1 MTRRFGNR
9 TTDSGAPKH
18 ARSDRTAGKA
28 RWLALLAVL
37 VWLGISGIGGP
48 LVGRLSEV
56 QKNYNAAFLPVGA
69 ESTEVTDQIA
79 GFTDTS
85 SIPYLLVV
93 EAPGALAPE
102 NLVTAKELVSQ
113 IPTLPLAAI
122 GDKAVIGDY
131 LRGPVLGPVPS
142 QDGAAALIVVN
153 LDAVTAAET
162 LNETTPLYETA
173 LALREAE
180 GKAFP
185 EGGPAA
191 YVTGPGGILADFV
204 TIFLG
209 VDGLLLGVALLVVLV
224 ILLVVYRSPVLPF
237 AVLLSGVFGL
247 SLAAL
252 VIFPLAK
259 ADAIDL
265 SGQSQGILFIL
276 VVGAATD
283 YALLLVS
290 RYREELHDHESTW
303 VAMRRAWRGAVEPI
317 LASGA
322 TVILGLLC
330 LLLSDLGS
338 TAGLGP
344 VGALGIVGAMAAAL
358 TFLPAVLL
366 LLGRKAFWPLV
377 PRVDHRHAEDA
388 LGRRGLWGRVA
399 TLVGTHPRRTWV
411 ITLCGL
417 LLAAAFL
424 PTFKAKGVSQ
434 SDFFLAKVDSVTGQE
449 ALGRHFP
456 GGAGNPIDVV
466 TPAAKAEK
474 VLAVLATEEGVTEAA
489 PVSGADGTPTVIDG
503 RVLIRATLLVA
514 ADSPEATEVV
524 HRLRGDLDAV
534 GTEVLVGGS
543 TAINTDV
550 LDSTKRDLKVI
561 VPAVLIV
568 IFIVL
573 SLLLRSLVAPLILVV
588 ANVISFA
595 ATLGIAA
602 LVFNHIAGFPGSD
615 PSTPLYG
622 FVFLVALG
630 IDYSIFLMTR
640 VREESVR
647 RSTRPGILVG
657 LAVTGGVITSAGIVL
672 AATFAALG
680 VLPLLFLAQIAFIVA
695 FGVLLDT
702 LIVRSLL
709 VPALAY
715 DLGSRVWW
723 PSRLV
728 HAEATMPMAATASA
742 TAVSTPAAST
752 ASATTAEAVAES
764 PRTDT

>member
-1 MTRRFGNR
+1 M
-9 TTDSGAPKH
+9 
-18 ARSDRTAGKA
+18 
-28 RWLALLAVL
+28 
-37 VWLGISGIGGP
+37 
-48 LVGRLSEV
+48 
-56 QKNYNAAFLPVGA
+56 
-69 ESTEVTDQIA
+69 
-79 GFTDTS
+79 
-85 SIPYLLVV
+85 
-93 EAPGALAPE
+93 
-102 NLVTAKELVSQ
+102 
-113 IPTLPLAAI
+113 
-122 GDKAVIGDY
+122 
-131 LRGPVLGPVPS
+131 
-142 QDGAAALIVVN
+142 
-153 LDAVTAAET
+153 
-162 LNETTPLYETA
+162 
-173 LALREAE
+173 
-180 GKAFP
+180 
-185 EGGPAA
+185 
-191 YVTGPGGILADFV
+191 
-204 TIFLG
+204 
-209 VDGLLLGVALLVVLV
+209 
-224 ILLVVYRSPVLPF
+224 
-237 AVLLSGVFGL
+237 
-247 SLAAL
+247 
-252 VIFPLAK
+252 
-259 ADAIDL
+259 
-265 SGQSQGILFIL
+265 
-276 VVGAATD
+276 
-283 YALLLVS
+283 
-290 RYREELHDHESTW
+290 
-303 VAMRRAWRGAVEPI
+303 
-317 LASGA
+317 
-322 TVILGLLC
+322 
-330 LLLSDLGS
+330 
-338 TAGLGP
+338 
-344 VGALGIVGAMAAAL
+344 
-358 TFLPAVLL
+358 
-366 LLGRKAFWPLV
+366 
-377 PRVDHRHAEDA
+377 
-388 LGRRGLWGRVA
+388 
-399 TLVGTHPRRTWV
+399 

-524 HRLRGDLDAV
+524 HRLRADLDAV

-602 LVFNHIAGFPGSD
+602 LDFNLIAGFPGSD

-657 LAVTGGVITSAGIVL
+657 LAVTGGVTSAGIVL
-672 AATFAALG
+672 AATFAAR
-680 VLPLLFLAQIAFIVA
+680 VLPPCSSPDRLHCRVRGAPGHPHRALAA
-695 FGVLLDT
+695 
-702 LIVRSLL
+702 

-742 TAVSTPAAST
+742 TAVSSPASAT
-752 ASATTAEAVAES
+752 ASATITEAVAGRHGPKPDANAGARMGLVGYGMNRS
-764 PRTDT
+764 FIRHDQRRIAGRGGGNARSGTGRPGTDRQPRCRDR